1 MFTSL
6 RTRLLLTYALVIMIL
21 ICVLSVGII
30 SSLRTN
36 PLTYRQATQNLFSY
50 TNQIQQNLMEVEG
63 SIDDLPQQI
72 RRFAEENNL
81 WLAIVRLPDLMVVNT
96 RDVEI
101 SQFNIKR
108 TIRNYPNDP
117 QRIYRISDAQKQTW
131 LFTLRK
137 INDNTF
143 LFSGILQP
151 NLPAFTLF
159 RNELADPIFSAG
171 TVALFLAILFSL
183 TLSAWIANPLRRM
196 SKAAGSLTRGSAQ
209 KLPLE
214 GPREVR
220 QLGEALNQM
229 SDQVKASQ
237 DSQKDFIANV
247 SHELKTPLTSIQGYA
262 QALSDGTVSSPNEI
276 HKAAE
281 VILTES
287 QRMNRLVMDLLSLAR
302 LEAGTADLEKVAVD
316 LKELLA
322 GMVEQFSLRFQT
334 AGIHLES
341 NLSTVPTIM
350 ADGDR
355 LAQVFGNLIDNAIKF
370 TPPAG
375 LVKISCA
382 QYGDWIEIRVTDS
395 GAGIPESELSRVF
408 ERFYQVEKSRQR
420 SGSNSAGLG
429 LAIARQIILAHG
441 GEISAQSLVGQ
452 GSVFVVKLPVT
463 SPDNDEKN

>member
-1 MFTSL
+1 
-6 RTRLLLTYALVIMIL
+6 
-21 ICVLSVGII
+21 
-30 SSLRTN
+30 
-36 PLTYRQATQNLFSY
+36 
-50 TNQIQQNLMEVEG
+50 
-63 SIDDLPQQI
+63 
-72 RRFAEENNL
+72 
-81 WLAIVRLPDLMVVNT
+81 
-96 RDVEI
+96 
-101 SQFNIKR
+101 
-108 TIRNYPNDP
+108 
-117 QRIYRISDAQKQTW
+117 
-131 LFTLRK
+131 
-137 INDNTF
+137 
-143 LFSGILQP
+143 
-151 NLPAFTLF
+151 
-159 RNELADPIFSAG
+159 
-171 TVALFLAILFSL
+171 
-183 TLSAWIANPLRRM
+183 
-196 SKAAGSLTRGSAQ
+196 
-209 KLPLE
+209 
-214 GPREVR
+214 
-220 QLGEALNQM
+220 
-229 SDQVKASQ
+229 
-237 DSQKDFIANV
+237 
-247 SHELKTPLTSIQGYA
+247 
-262 QALSDGTVSSPNEI
+262 
-276 HKAAE
+276 
-281 VILTES
+281 
-287 QRMNRLVMDLLSLAR
+287 
-302 LEAGTADLEKVAVD
+302 